1 LIAEEFL
8 WYYILANLMALA
20 AVGLCGMICRP
31 HMIKKLL
38 MLTIFSDAIEL
49 VAVLAGY
56 RISATQPPVYPGG
69 VIQGFVFPNH
79 QEASA
84 FANAAVDPLPQVLIV
99 TAIVIGL
106 AVLLF
111 LATLAAKAGEKFG
124 TQNLDRIE
132 KKEGGQSG

>member
-1 LIAEEFL
+1 MKEMLEEFL
-8 WYYILANLMALA
+8 WYYILATLLGLG

-49 VAVLAGY
+49 VAVLVGY

-69 VIQGFVFPNH
+69 TFEGFVFPNA
-79 QEASA
+79 QEAA
-84 FANAAVDPLPQVLIV
+84 KFANAAVDPIPQVLIV

-111 LATLAAKAGEKFG
+111 LSTLASQAGEKFG
-124 TQNLDRIE
+124 TQNLNKIE
-132 KKEGGQSG
+132 EGEESG

>member
-1 LIAEEFL
+1 MTLEAIM
-8 WYYILANLMALA
+8 WYYILATLMGLG
-20 AVGLCGMICRP
+20 AVGLCGMVCRP

-49 VAVLAGY
+49 IAVLAGY

-69 VIQGFVFPNH
+69 VIQGFVFPNP
-79 QEASA
+79 QEAA
-84 FANAAVDPLPQVLIV
+84 NFANSAVDPLPQVLIV

-111 LATLAAKAGEKFG
+111 LATLASQAGRKFG
-124 TQNLDRIE
+124 TQNLNKIE
-132 KKEGGQSG
+132 KRGE